1 MGVLLQ
7 SVHKFQFQ
15 YMFLLVLLPLVR
27 VVLTMNRD
35 LSPWPRLNV
44 LKALVLSPCVTEV
57 FPIAMVF
64 LPIVKVFLV
73 QEIDDFPQDR
83 AYLVL
88 RTKVLPL
95 VKVVLLE
102 KKLVVHSP
110 PESLFDFFPGLED
123 LALVSGLLSI

>member
-44 LKALVLSPCVTEV
+44 LKALVLSPRVTEV

-95 VKVVLLE
+95 VKVVLLD

-123 LALVSGLLSI
+123 LALVLGLLSI